1 MSGTNVL
8 RQLMFL
14 FMVVLCTSSA
24 MAQKKVTG
32 TIVDAAGEPIIGAS
46 VMVKGTSNGA
56 VTDLD
61 GNFTINNVPEDATL
75 VFSYVGYRTQNLS
88 ARGKSNFQISLEEDK
103 QLLDEVVVVGYGVQR
118 KSDVTGALT
127 RVNEEQLNNRP
138 VSNAI
143 EALQGK
149 AAGVDI
155 TTSERPGTLGSI
167 RIRGNRSINASNE
180 PLYVVDGVPLSS
192 GGIESLNSRDI
203 ESIDILKDASSTA
216 IYGSR
221 GANGVVLITTKR
233 GKEGKLQLTYN
244 GSVTFEKIVDKSPA
258 MNASDYITWRRWAYY
273 NSSSA
278 STAYPRGDQPTLEND
293 RKIFTGDDVAWKNIE
308 KGWEGGSWDGSKVT
322 DTDWTD
328 LVTQTGITHE
338 HTLRAQGGTKD
349 IQASFSFGYLNN
361 EGTQKGQEYERY
373 NAAVTADVQ
382 ATKWFKMGGSINASW
397 SKQDYG
403 FSRTGQSSSSGPTDI
418 YGAAKAILRYTLP
431 YDENGQI
438 INMPGGSTTNTYT
451 VIDEWTKSN
460 DNREV
465 FRALGSFY
473 GQIDFGKIFE
483 PVQGLMYKMQ
493 FGPDFRYSRQGIYL
507 DATSATRLGGKNY
520 VRRGDDRHFSWTLD
534 NMLIYNRT
542 FGDHAIGLTLL
553 HSASKYNAESS
564 SINEEGN
571 PFPSFLWNNMGTGI
585 DITEPNY
592 KVGLGTGLTEN
603 SLQSWM
609 ARVNYSFM
617 DRYLL
622 TASVRRDGSSV
633 LSEGNKWDTFPSL
646 AIGWRMEQ
654 EKWLRDVNWIDQ
666 LKLRFGIGVTGN
678 SSVGPYG
685 TLGVISGY
693 WMPFSTGNSF
703 ILVTNEPYYS
713 SGSNKLPNKN
723 LGWEKTTQYNF
734 GVDFSFLRGRI
745 NGAFDIY
752 TSRTKDLLL
761 AMSLPSLTGY
771 PSMMDNIGETK
782 NKGFDLTL
790 NFIPVQTN
798 GFEWISTLNAAWQ
811 KDEIVELANGNEGG
825 WNTQLDSLFAEL
837 DLQQRH
843 VIHPWQDWNGV
854 DAHHYPGY
862 YTSTGRMMNGYKVFM
877 PTEFLHAQYDRGA
890 GAGLEDYWQQWT
902 AAPNFAGG
910 FIWSFSDEAVLRTD
924 SLKLTKRRV
933 LDSDGPN
940 GPDGVVGPHRE
951 REGSFYTIRDVWSPV
966 QISPLR
972 ITPSFDGKLLVSN
985 HFLFSRLSECTAR
998 YQVYKDTVLLDEGKV
1013 SLPDIAPGER
1023 AAAHF
1028 PLPARFFE
1036 ADILKVEVFGADGAC
1051 LSTWTWP
1058 IPTAHQYFVSHQQSP
1073 SSGTA
1078 AVEGN
1083 TLSAK
1088 DNTVEFEQ
1096 GAVKAVRKNG
1106 TLIPFTGGVP
1116 VGVKA
1121 TFRSS
1126 YTHMDGTDALLVAKY
1141 EGGLDSIVWRM
1152 TPEGRLGMHAVMV
1165 NRKGD
1170 FYDRQIHFL
1179 GLSFNYPESEAK
1191 GIRWMGRGPYR
1202 VWKNRLR
1209 GQQFGI
1215 WQKDYNNTVTGEQYD
1230 HLVYPEFKGY
1240 HANLYWATLQSD
1252 TAPFTVYGETD
1263 GLYLRLFTPEEPVQ
1277 RRDGKNTMPAFP
1289 EGDISFLFDIPGIQ
1303 SFRSISEQ
1311 GPRSQP
1317 SSIRLNAG
1325 DEGLHLR
1332 LWFQF

>member
-1 MSGTNVL
+1 MKQIHLRDRLLSGTDVL

-349 IQASFSFGYLNN
+349 MQASFSFGYLNN

-473 GQIDFGKIFE
+473 GQIDFGKIIE

-734 GVDFSFLRGRI
+734 GIDFSFLRGRI

-790 NFIPVQTN
+790 NFIPIQTN

-811 KDEIVELANGNEGG
+811 KDEIVELANGKQDDINNAWFIGESISVYYGFESAGLWQEGDAAEMEKFNANGAKFTPGNVRPVDQNGDYKIDAADRVILGNRNPRWTLG
-825 WNTQLDSLFAEL
+825 WSNTFSWKGLELNIDLFGRFKYKISTGGEGQLGMYQQREIDYWTPDNTGAEWQKPIYNQSGGDPYSGLLGFKDASFIKIRNLSLGYRLDKALCDKIGIQGAKVYIQGKNLGMLYSSVDFMDLDTGATFFNRGFTIGLQLDF
-837 DLQQRH
+837 
-843 VIHPWQDWNGV
+843 
-854 DAHHYPGY
+854 
-862 YTSTGRMMNGYKVFM
+862 
-877 PTEFLHAQYDRGA
+877 
-890 GAGLEDYWQQWT
+890 
-902 AAPNFAGG
+902 
-910 FIWSFSDEAVLRTD
+910 
-924 SLKLTKRRV
+924 
-933 LDSDGPN
+933 
-940 GPDGVVGPHRE
+940 
-951 REGSFYTIRDVWSPV
+951 
-966 QISPLR
+966 
-972 ITPSFDGKLLVSN
+972 
-985 HFLFSRLSECTAR
+985 
-998 YQVYKDTVLLDEGKV
+998 
-1013 SLPDIAPGER
+1013 
-1023 AAAHF
+1023 
-1028 PLPARFFE
+1028 
-1036 ADILKVEVFGADGAC
+1036 
-1051 LSTWTWP
+1051 
-1058 IPTAHQYFVSHQQSP
+1058 
-1073 SSGTA
+1073 
-1078 AVEGN
+1078 
-1083 TLSAK
+1083 
-1088 DNTVEFEQ
+1088 
-1096 GAVKAVRKNG
+1096 
-1106 TLIPFTGGVP
+1106 
-1116 VGVKA
+1116 
-1121 TFRSS
+1121 
-1126 YTHMDGTDALLVAKY
+1126 
-1141 EGGLDSIVWRM
+1141 
-1152 TPEGRLGMHAVMV
+1152 
-1165 NRKGD
+1165 
-1170 FYDRQIHFL
+1170 
-1179 GLSFNYPESEAK
+1179 
-1191 GIRWMGRGPYR
+1191 
-1202 VWKNRLR
+1202 
-1209 GQQFGI
+1209 
-1215 WQKDYNNTVTGEQYD
+1215 
-1230 HLVYPEFKGY
+1230 
-1240 HANLYWATLQSD
+1240 
-1252 TAPFTVYGETD
+1252 
-1263 GLYLRLFTPEEPVQ
+1263 
-1277 RRDGKNTMPAFP
+1277 
-1289 EGDISFLFDIPGIQ
+1289 
-1303 SFRSISEQ
+1303 
-1311 GPRSQP
+1311 
-1317 SSIRLNAG
+1317 
-1325 DEGLHLR
+1325 
-1332 LWFQF
+1332 

>member
-1 MSGTNVL
+1 MKQIHLRDRLLSGTNVL

-349 IQASFSFGYLNN
+349 MQASFSFGYLNN

-734 GVDFSFLRGRI
+734 GIDFSFLRGRI

-790 NFIPVQTN
+790 NFIPIQTN

-811 KDEIVELANGNEGG
+811 KDEIVELANGKQDDINNAWFIGESISVYYGFESAGLWQEGDAAEMEKFNANGAKFTPGNVRPVDQNGDYKIDAADRVILGNRNPRWTLG
-825 WNTQLDSLFAEL
+825 WSNTFSWKGLELNIDLFGRFKYKISTGGEGQLGMYQQREIDYWTPDNTGAEWQKPIYNQSGGDPYSGLLGFKDASFIKIRNLSLGYRLDKTLCDKIGIQGAKVYIQGKNLGMLYSSVDFMDLDTGATFFNRGFTIGLQLDF
-837 DLQQRH
+837 
-843 VIHPWQDWNGV
+843 
-854 DAHHYPGY
+854 
-862 YTSTGRMMNGYKVFM
+862 
-877 PTEFLHAQYDRGA
+877 
-890 GAGLEDYWQQWT
+890 
-902 AAPNFAGG
+902 
-910 FIWSFSDEAVLRTD
+910 
-924 SLKLTKRRV
+924 
-933 LDSDGPN
+933 
-940 GPDGVVGPHRE
+940 
-951 REGSFYTIRDVWSPV
+951 
-966 QISPLR
+966 
-972 ITPSFDGKLLVSN
+972 
-985 HFLFSRLSECTAR
+985 
-998 YQVYKDTVLLDEGKV
+998 
-1013 SLPDIAPGER
+1013 
-1023 AAAHF
+1023 
-1028 PLPARFFE
+1028 
-1036 ADILKVEVFGADGAC
+1036 
-1051 LSTWTWP
+1051 
-1058 IPTAHQYFVSHQQSP
+1058 
-1073 SSGTA
+1073 
-1078 AVEGN
+1078 
-1083 TLSAK
+1083 
-1088 DNTVEFEQ
+1088 
-1096 GAVKAVRKNG
+1096 
-1106 TLIPFTGGVP
+1106 
-1116 VGVKA
+1116 
-1121 TFRSS
+1121 
-1126 YTHMDGTDALLVAKY
+1126 
-1141 EGGLDSIVWRM
+1141 
-1152 TPEGRLGMHAVMV
+1152 
-1165 NRKGD
+1165 
-1170 FYDRQIHFL
+1170 
-1179 GLSFNYPESEAK
+1179 
-1191 GIRWMGRGPYR
+1191 
-1202 VWKNRLR
+1202 
-1209 GQQFGI
+1209 
-1215 WQKDYNNTVTGEQYD
+1215 
-1230 HLVYPEFKGY
+1230 
-1240 HANLYWATLQSD
+1240 
-1252 TAPFTVYGETD
+1252 
-1263 GLYLRLFTPEEPVQ
+1263 
-1277 RRDGKNTMPAFP
+1277 
-1289 EGDISFLFDIPGIQ
+1289 
-1303 SFRSISEQ
+1303 
-1311 GPRSQP
+1311 
-1317 SSIRLNAG
+1317 
-1325 DEGLHLR
+1325 
-1332 LWFQF
+1332 

>member
-349 IQASFSFGYLNN
+349 MQASFSFGYLNN

-734 GVDFSFLRGRI
+734 GIDFSFLRGRI

-811 KDEIVELANGNEGG
+811 KDEIVELANGKQDDINNAWFIGESISVYYGFESAGLWQEGDASEMDKFNANGAKFTPGNVRPVDQNGDYKIDAADRVILGNRNPRWTLG
-825 WNTQLDSLFAEL
+825 WSNTFSWKGLELNIDLFGRFKYKISTGGEGQLGMYQQREIDYWTPDNTGAEWQKPIYNQSGGDPYSGLLGFKDASFIKIRNLSLGYRLDKTLCDKIGIQGAKVYVQGKNLGMLYSSVDFMDLDTGATFFNRGFTIGLQLDF
-837 DLQQRH
+837 
-843 VIHPWQDWNGV
+843 
-854 DAHHYPGY
+854 
-862 YTSTGRMMNGYKVFM
+862 
-877 PTEFLHAQYDRGA
+877 
-890 GAGLEDYWQQWT
+890 
-902 AAPNFAGG
+902 
-910 FIWSFSDEAVLRTD
+910 
-924 SLKLTKRRV
+924 
-933 LDSDGPN
+933 
-940 GPDGVVGPHRE
+940 
-951 REGSFYTIRDVWSPV
+951 
-966 QISPLR
+966 
-972 ITPSFDGKLLVSN
+972 
-985 HFLFSRLSECTAR
+985 
-998 YQVYKDTVLLDEGKV
+998 
-1013 SLPDIAPGER
+1013 
-1023 AAAHF
+1023 
-1028 PLPARFFE
+1028 
-1036 ADILKVEVFGADGAC
+1036 
-1051 LSTWTWP
+1051 
-1058 IPTAHQYFVSHQQSP
+1058 
-1073 SSGTA
+1073 
-1078 AVEGN
+1078 
-1083 TLSAK
+1083 
-1088 DNTVEFEQ
+1088 
-1096 GAVKAVRKNG
+1096 
-1106 TLIPFTGGVP
+1106 
-1116 VGVKA
+1116 
-1121 TFRSS
+1121 
-1126 YTHMDGTDALLVAKY
+1126 
-1141 EGGLDSIVWRM
+1141 
-1152 TPEGRLGMHAVMV
+1152 
-1165 NRKGD
+1165 
-1170 FYDRQIHFL
+1170 
-1179 GLSFNYPESEAK
+1179 
-1191 GIRWMGRGPYR
+1191 
-1202 VWKNRLR
+1202 
-1209 GQQFGI
+1209 
-1215 WQKDYNNTVTGEQYD
+1215 
-1230 HLVYPEFKGY
+1230 
-1240 HANLYWATLQSD
+1240 
-1252 TAPFTVYGETD
+1252 
-1263 GLYLRLFTPEEPVQ
+1263 
-1277 RRDGKNTMPAFP
+1277 
-1289 EGDISFLFDIPGIQ
+1289 
-1303 SFRSISEQ
+1303 
-1311 GPRSQP
+1311 
-1317 SSIRLNAG
+1317 
-1325 DEGLHLR
+1325 
-1332 LWFQF
+1332 

>member
-349 IQASFSFGYLNN
+349 MQASFSFGYLNN

-734 GVDFSFLRGRI
+734 GIDFSFLRGRI

-790 NFIPVQTN
+790 NLIPVQTN

-811 KDEIVELANGNEGG
+811 KDEIVELANGKQDDINNAWFIGESISVYYGFESAGLWQEGDASEMEKFNANGAKFTPGNVRPVDQNGDYKIDAADRVILGNRNPRWTLG
-825 WNTQLDSLFAEL
+825 WSNTFSWKGLELNIDLFGRFKYKISTGGEGQLGMYQQREIDYWTPDNTGAEWQKPIYNQSGGDPYSGLLGFKDASFIKIRNLSLGYRLDKTLCDKIGIQGAKVYVQGKNLGMLYSSVDFMDLDTGATFFNRGFTIGLQLDF
-837 DLQQRH
+837 
-843 VIHPWQDWNGV
+843 
-854 DAHHYPGY
+854 
-862 YTSTGRMMNGYKVFM
+862 
-877 PTEFLHAQYDRGA
+877 
-890 GAGLEDYWQQWT
+890 
-902 AAPNFAGG
+902 
-910 FIWSFSDEAVLRTD
+910 
-924 SLKLTKRRV
+924 
-933 LDSDGPN
+933 
-940 GPDGVVGPHRE
+940 
-951 REGSFYTIRDVWSPV
+951 
-966 QISPLR
+966 
-972 ITPSFDGKLLVSN
+972 
-985 HFLFSRLSECTAR
+985 
-998 YQVYKDTVLLDEGKV
+998 
-1013 SLPDIAPGER
+1013 
-1023 AAAHF
+1023 
-1028 PLPARFFE
+1028 
-1036 ADILKVEVFGADGAC
+1036 
-1051 LSTWTWP
+1051 
-1058 IPTAHQYFVSHQQSP
+1058 
-1073 SSGTA
+1073 
-1078 AVEGN
+1078 
-1083 TLSAK
+1083 
-1088 DNTVEFEQ
+1088 
-1096 GAVKAVRKNG
+1096 
-1106 TLIPFTGGVP
+1106 
-1116 VGVKA
+1116 
-1121 TFRSS
+1121 
-1126 YTHMDGTDALLVAKY
+1126 
-1141 EGGLDSIVWRM
+1141 
-1152 TPEGRLGMHAVMV
+1152 
-1165 NRKGD
+1165 
-1170 FYDRQIHFL
+1170 
-1179 GLSFNYPESEAK
+1179 
-1191 GIRWMGRGPYR
+1191 
-1202 VWKNRLR
+1202 
-1209 GQQFGI
+1209 
-1215 WQKDYNNTVTGEQYD
+1215 
-1230 HLVYPEFKGY
+1230 
-1240 HANLYWATLQSD
+1240 
-1252 TAPFTVYGETD
+1252 
-1263 GLYLRLFTPEEPVQ
+1263 
-1277 RRDGKNTMPAFP
+1277 
-1289 EGDISFLFDIPGIQ
+1289 
-1303 SFRSISEQ
+1303 
-1311 GPRSQP
+1311 
-1317 SSIRLNAG
+1317 
-1325 DEGLHLR
+1325 
-1332 LWFQF
+1332 

>member
-1 MSGTNVL
+1 MKQIHLRDRLLSGTNVL

-349 IQASFSFGYLNN
+349 MQASFSFGYLNN

-666 LKLRFGIGVTGN
+666 MKLRFGIGVTGN

-734 GVDFSFLRGRI
+734 GIDFSFLRGRI

-811 KDEIVELANGNEGG
+811 KDEIVELANGKQDDINNAWFIGESISVYYGFESAGLWQEGDASEMEKFNANGAKFTPGNVRPVDQNGDYKIDAADRVILGNRNPRWTLG
-825 WNTQLDSLFAEL
+825 WSNTFSWKGLELNIDLFGRFKYKISTGGEGQLGMYQQREIDYWTPDNTGAEWQKPIYNQSGGDPYSGLLGFKDASFIKIRNLSLGYRLDKTLCDKIGIQGAKVYVQGKNLGMLYSSVDFMDLDTGATFFNRGFTIGLQLDF
-837 DLQQRH
+837 
-843 VIHPWQDWNGV
+843 
-854 DAHHYPGY
+854 
-862 YTSTGRMMNGYKVFM
+862 
-877 PTEFLHAQYDRGA
+877 
-890 GAGLEDYWQQWT
+890 
-902 AAPNFAGG
+902 
-910 FIWSFSDEAVLRTD
+910 
-924 SLKLTKRRV
+924 
-933 LDSDGPN
+933 
-940 GPDGVVGPHRE
+940 
-951 REGSFYTIRDVWSPV
+951 
-966 QISPLR
+966 
-972 ITPSFDGKLLVSN
+972 
-985 HFLFSRLSECTAR
+985 
-998 YQVYKDTVLLDEGKV
+998 
-1013 SLPDIAPGER
+1013 
-1023 AAAHF
+1023 
-1028 PLPARFFE
+1028 
-1036 ADILKVEVFGADGAC
+1036 
-1051 LSTWTWP
+1051 
-1058 IPTAHQYFVSHQQSP
+1058 
-1073 SSGTA
+1073 
-1078 AVEGN
+1078 
-1083 TLSAK
+1083 
-1088 DNTVEFEQ
+1088 
-1096 GAVKAVRKNG
+1096 
-1106 TLIPFTGGVP
+1106 
-1116 VGVKA
+1116 
-1121 TFRSS
+1121 
-1126 YTHMDGTDALLVAKY
+1126 
-1141 EGGLDSIVWRM
+1141 
-1152 TPEGRLGMHAVMV
+1152 
-1165 NRKGD
+1165 
-1170 FYDRQIHFL
+1170 
-1179 GLSFNYPESEAK
+1179 
-1191 GIRWMGRGPYR
+1191 
-1202 VWKNRLR
+1202 
-1209 GQQFGI
+1209 
-1215 WQKDYNNTVTGEQYD
+1215 
-1230 HLVYPEFKGY
+1230 
-1240 HANLYWATLQSD
+1240 
-1252 TAPFTVYGETD
+1252 
-1263 GLYLRLFTPEEPVQ
+1263 
-1277 RRDGKNTMPAFP
+1277 
-1289 EGDISFLFDIPGIQ
+1289 
-1303 SFRSISEQ
+1303 
-1311 GPRSQP
+1311 
-1317 SSIRLNAG
+1317 
-1325 DEGLHLR
+1325 
-1332 LWFQF
+1332 

>member
-1 MSGTNVL
+1 MKQIHLRDRLLSGTNVL

-75 VFSYVGYRTQNLS
+75 VFSYVGYRTQNLL

-349 IQASFSFGYLNN
+349 MQASFSFGYLNN

-734 GVDFSFLRGRI
+734 GIDFSFLRGRI

-811 KDEIVELANGNEGG
+811 KDEIVELANGKQDDINNAWFIGESISVYYGFESAGLWQEGDASEMEKFNANGAKFTPGNVRPVDQNGDYKIDAADRVILGNRNPRWTLG
-825 WNTQLDSLFAEL
+825 WSNTFSWKGLELNLDLFGRFKYKISTGGEGQLGMYQQREIDYWTPDNTGAEWQKPIYNQSGGDPYSGLLGFKDASFIKIRNLSLGYRLDKTLCDKIGIQGAKVYVQGKNLGMLYSSVDFMDLDTGATFFNRGFTIGLQLDF
-837 DLQQRH
+837 
-843 VIHPWQDWNGV
+843 
-854 DAHHYPGY
+854 
-862 YTSTGRMMNGYKVFM
+862 
-877 PTEFLHAQYDRGA
+877 
-890 GAGLEDYWQQWT
+890 
-902 AAPNFAGG
+902 
-910 FIWSFSDEAVLRTD
+910 
-924 SLKLTKRRV
+924 
-933 LDSDGPN
+933 
-940 GPDGVVGPHRE
+940 
-951 REGSFYTIRDVWSPV
+951 
-966 QISPLR
+966 
-972 ITPSFDGKLLVSN
+972 
-985 HFLFSRLSECTAR
+985 
-998 YQVYKDTVLLDEGKV
+998 
-1013 SLPDIAPGER
+1013 
-1023 AAAHF
+1023 
-1028 PLPARFFE
+1028 
-1036 ADILKVEVFGADGAC
+1036 
-1051 LSTWTWP
+1051 
-1058 IPTAHQYFVSHQQSP
+1058 
-1073 SSGTA
+1073 
-1078 AVEGN
+1078 
-1083 TLSAK
+1083 
-1088 DNTVEFEQ
+1088 
-1096 GAVKAVRKNG
+1096 
-1106 TLIPFTGGVP
+1106 
-1116 VGVKA
+1116 
-1121 TFRSS
+1121 
-1126 YTHMDGTDALLVAKY
+1126 
-1141 EGGLDSIVWRM
+1141 
-1152 TPEGRLGMHAVMV
+1152 
-1165 NRKGD
+1165 
-1170 FYDRQIHFL
+1170 
-1179 GLSFNYPESEAK
+1179 
-1191 GIRWMGRGPYR
+1191 
-1202 VWKNRLR
+1202 
-1209 GQQFGI
+1209 
-1215 WQKDYNNTVTGEQYD
+1215 
-1230 HLVYPEFKGY
+1230 
-1240 HANLYWATLQSD
+1240 
-1252 TAPFTVYGETD
+1252 
-1263 GLYLRLFTPEEPVQ
+1263 
-1277 RRDGKNTMPAFP
+1277 
-1289 EGDISFLFDIPGIQ
+1289 
-1303 SFRSISEQ
+1303 
-1311 GPRSQP
+1311 
-1317 SSIRLNAG
+1317 
-1325 DEGLHLR
+1325 
-1332 LWFQF
+1332 

>member
-1 MSGTNVL
+1 
-8 RQLMFL
+8 MFL

-349 IQASFSFGYLNN
+349 MQASFSFGYLNN

-451 VIDEWTKSN
+451 VIDEWSKSN

-493 FGPDFRYSRQGIYL
+493 FGPDFRYSRQGIFL

-520 VRRGDDRHFSWTLD
+520 VRRSDDRHFSWTLD
-534 NMLIYNRT
+534 NMLMYNRT

-734 GVDFSFLRGRI
+734 GIDFSFLRGRI

-790 NFIPVQTN
+790 NFIPIQTN

-811 KDEIVELANGNEGG
+811 KDEIVELANGKQDDINNAWFIGESISVYYGFESAGLWQEGDAAEMEKFNANGAKFTPGNVRPVDQNGDYKIDAADRVILGNRNPRWTLG
-825 WNTQLDSLFAEL
+825 WSNTFSWKGLELNLDLFGRFKYKISTGGEGQLGMYQQREIDYYTPDNTGAEWQKPIYNQSGGDPYSGLLGFKDASFIKIRNLSLGYRLDKTLCDKIGIQGAKVYVQGKNLGMLYSSVDFMDLDTGATFFNRGFTIGLQLDF
-837 DLQQRH
+837 
-843 VIHPWQDWNGV
+843 
-854 DAHHYPGY
+854 
-862 YTSTGRMMNGYKVFM
+862 
-877 PTEFLHAQYDRGA
+877 
-890 GAGLEDYWQQWT
+890 
-902 AAPNFAGG
+902 
-910 FIWSFSDEAVLRTD
+910 
-924 SLKLTKRRV
+924 
-933 LDSDGPN
+933 
-940 GPDGVVGPHRE
+940 
-951 REGSFYTIRDVWSPV
+951 
-966 QISPLR
+966 
-972 ITPSFDGKLLVSN
+972 
-985 HFLFSRLSECTAR
+985 
-998 YQVYKDTVLLDEGKV
+998 
-1013 SLPDIAPGER
+1013 
-1023 AAAHF
+1023 
-1028 PLPARFFE
+1028 
-1036 ADILKVEVFGADGAC
+1036 
-1051 LSTWTWP
+1051 
-1058 IPTAHQYFVSHQQSP
+1058 
-1073 SSGTA
+1073 
-1078 AVEGN
+1078 
-1083 TLSAK
+1083 
-1088 DNTVEFEQ
+1088 
-1096 GAVKAVRKNG
+1096 
-1106 TLIPFTGGVP
+1106 
-1116 VGVKA
+1116 
-1121 TFRSS
+1121 
-1126 YTHMDGTDALLVAKY
+1126 
-1141 EGGLDSIVWRM
+1141 
-1152 TPEGRLGMHAVMV
+1152 
-1165 NRKGD
+1165 
-1170 FYDRQIHFL
+1170 
-1179 GLSFNYPESEAK
+1179 
-1191 GIRWMGRGPYR
+1191 
-1202 VWKNRLR
+1202 
-1209 GQQFGI
+1209 
-1215 WQKDYNNTVTGEQYD
+1215 
-1230 HLVYPEFKGY
+1230 
-1240 HANLYWATLQSD
+1240 
-1252 TAPFTVYGETD
+1252 
-1263 GLYLRLFTPEEPVQ
+1263 
-1277 RRDGKNTMPAFP
+1277 
-1289 EGDISFLFDIPGIQ
+1289 
-1303 SFRSISEQ
+1303 
-1311 GPRSQP
+1311 
-1317 SSIRLNAG
+1317 
-1325 DEGLHLR
+1325 
-1332 LWFQF
+1332 

>member
-1 MSGTNVL
+1 MKQIHLRDRLLSGTNVL

-127 RVNEEQLNNRP
+127 RINEEQLNNRP

-349 IQASFSFGYLNN
+349 MQASFSFGYLNN

-734 GVDFSFLRGRI
+734 GIDFSFLRGRI

-790 NFIPVQTN
+790 NFIPIQTN

-811 KDEIVELANGNEGG
+811 KDEIVELANGKQDDINNAWFIGESISVYYGFESAGLWQEGDAAEMEKFNANGAKFTPGNVRPVDQNGDYKIDAADRVILGNRNPRWTLG
-825 WNTQLDSLFAEL
+825 WSNTFSWKGLELNLDLFGRFKYKISTGGEGQLGMYQQREIDYYTPDNTGAEWQKPIYNQSGGDPYSGLLGFKDASFIKIRNLSLGYRLDKALCDKIGIQGAKVYIQGKNLGMLYSSVDFMDLDTGATFFNRGFTIGLQLDF
-837 DLQQRH
+837 
-843 VIHPWQDWNGV
+843 
-854 DAHHYPGY
+854 
-862 YTSTGRMMNGYKVFM
+862 
-877 PTEFLHAQYDRGA
+877 
-890 GAGLEDYWQQWT
+890 
-902 AAPNFAGG
+902 
-910 FIWSFSDEAVLRTD
+910 
-924 SLKLTKRRV
+924 
-933 LDSDGPN
+933 
-940 GPDGVVGPHRE
+940 
-951 REGSFYTIRDVWSPV
+951 
-966 QISPLR
+966 
-972 ITPSFDGKLLVSN
+972 
-985 HFLFSRLSECTAR
+985 
-998 YQVYKDTVLLDEGKV
+998 
-1013 SLPDIAPGER
+1013 
-1023 AAAHF
+1023 
-1028 PLPARFFE
+1028 
-1036 ADILKVEVFGADGAC
+1036 
-1051 LSTWTWP
+1051 
-1058 IPTAHQYFVSHQQSP
+1058 
-1073 SSGTA
+1073 
-1078 AVEGN
+1078 
-1083 TLSAK
+1083 
-1088 DNTVEFEQ
+1088 
-1096 GAVKAVRKNG
+1096 
-1106 TLIPFTGGVP
+1106 
-1116 VGVKA
+1116 
-1121 TFRSS
+1121 
-1126 YTHMDGTDALLVAKY
+1126 
-1141 EGGLDSIVWRM
+1141 
-1152 TPEGRLGMHAVMV
+1152 
-1165 NRKGD
+1165 
-1170 FYDRQIHFL
+1170 
-1179 GLSFNYPESEAK
+1179 
-1191 GIRWMGRGPYR
+1191 
-1202 VWKNRLR
+1202 
-1209 GQQFGI
+1209 
-1215 WQKDYNNTVTGEQYD
+1215 
-1230 HLVYPEFKGY
+1230 
-1240 HANLYWATLQSD
+1240 
-1252 TAPFTVYGETD
+1252 
-1263 GLYLRLFTPEEPVQ
+1263 
-1277 RRDGKNTMPAFP
+1277 
-1289 EGDISFLFDIPGIQ
+1289 
-1303 SFRSISEQ
+1303 
-1311 GPRSQP
+1311 
-1317 SSIRLNAG
+1317 
-1325 DEGLHLR
+1325 
-1332 LWFQF
+1332 

>member
-1 MSGTNVL
+1 MKQIHLRDRLLSGTNVL

-56 VTDLD
+56 VTDFD

-349 IQASFSFGYLNN
+349 MQASFSFGYLNN

-734 GVDFSFLRGRI
+734 GIDFSFLRGRI

-790 NFIPVQTN
+790 NFIPIQTN

-811 KDEIVELANGNEGG
+811 KDEIVELANGKQDDINNAWFIGESISVYYGFESAGLWQEGDAAEMEKFNANGAKFTPGNVRPVDQNGDYKIDADDRVILGNRNPRWTLG
-825 WNTQLDSLFAEL
+825 WSNTFSWKGLELNLDLFGRFKYKISTGGEGQLGMYQQREIDYYTPDNTGAEWQKPIYNQSGGDPYSGLLGFKDASFIKIRNLSLGYRLDKALCDKIGIQGAKVYIQGKNLGMLYSSVDFMDLDTGATFFNRGFTIGLQLDF
-837 DLQQRH
+837 
-843 VIHPWQDWNGV
+843 
-854 DAHHYPGY
+854 
-862 YTSTGRMMNGYKVFM
+862 
-877 PTEFLHAQYDRGA
+877 
-890 GAGLEDYWQQWT
+890 
-902 AAPNFAGG
+902 
-910 FIWSFSDEAVLRTD
+910 
-924 SLKLTKRRV
+924 
-933 LDSDGPN
+933 
-940 GPDGVVGPHRE
+940 
-951 REGSFYTIRDVWSPV
+951 
-966 QISPLR
+966 
-972 ITPSFDGKLLVSN
+972 
-985 HFLFSRLSECTAR
+985 
-998 YQVYKDTVLLDEGKV
+998 
-1013 SLPDIAPGER
+1013 
-1023 AAAHF
+1023 
-1028 PLPARFFE
+1028 
-1036 ADILKVEVFGADGAC
+1036 
-1051 LSTWTWP
+1051 
-1058 IPTAHQYFVSHQQSP
+1058 
-1073 SSGTA
+1073 
-1078 AVEGN
+1078 
-1083 TLSAK
+1083 
-1088 DNTVEFEQ
+1088 
-1096 GAVKAVRKNG
+1096 
-1106 TLIPFTGGVP
+1106 
-1116 VGVKA
+1116 
-1121 TFRSS
+1121 
-1126 YTHMDGTDALLVAKY
+1126 
-1141 EGGLDSIVWRM
+1141 
-1152 TPEGRLGMHAVMV
+1152 
-1165 NRKGD
+1165 
-1170 FYDRQIHFL
+1170 
-1179 GLSFNYPESEAK
+1179 
-1191 GIRWMGRGPYR
+1191 
-1202 VWKNRLR
+1202 
-1209 GQQFGI
+1209 
-1215 WQKDYNNTVTGEQYD
+1215 
-1230 HLVYPEFKGY
+1230 
-1240 HANLYWATLQSD
+1240 
-1252 TAPFTVYGETD
+1252 
-1263 GLYLRLFTPEEPVQ
+1263 
-1277 RRDGKNTMPAFP
+1277 
-1289 EGDISFLFDIPGIQ
+1289 
-1303 SFRSISEQ
+1303 
-1311 GPRSQP
+1311 
-1317 SSIRLNAG
+1317 
-1325 DEGLHLR
+1325 
-1332 LWFQF
+1332 

>member
-1 MSGTNVL
+1 MKQIHLRDRLLSGTNVL

-349 IQASFSFGYLNN
+349 MQASFSFGYLNN

-734 GVDFSFLRGRI
+734 GIDFSFLRGRI

-790 NFIPVQTN
+790 NFIPIQTN

-811 KDEIVELANGNEGG
+811 KDEIVELANGKQDDINNAWFIGESISVYYGFESAGLWQEGDAAEMEKFNANGAKFTPGNVRPVDQNGDYKIDAADRVILGNRNPRWTLG
-825 WNTQLDSLFAEL
+825 WSNTFSWKGLELNIDLFGRFKYKISTGGEGQLGMYQQREIDYWTPDNTGAEWQKPIYNQSGGDPYSGLLGFKDASFIKIRNLSLGYRLDKTLCDKIGIQGAKVYVQGKNLGMLYSSVDFMDLDTGATFFNRGFTIGLQLDF
-837 DLQQRH
+837 
-843 VIHPWQDWNGV
+843 
-854 DAHHYPGY
+854 
-862 YTSTGRMMNGYKVFM
+862 
-877 PTEFLHAQYDRGA
+877 
-890 GAGLEDYWQQWT
+890 
-902 AAPNFAGG
+902 
-910 FIWSFSDEAVLRTD
+910 
-924 SLKLTKRRV
+924 
-933 LDSDGPN
+933 
-940 GPDGVVGPHRE
+940 
-951 REGSFYTIRDVWSPV
+951 
-966 QISPLR
+966 
-972 ITPSFDGKLLVSN
+972 
-985 HFLFSRLSECTAR
+985 
-998 YQVYKDTVLLDEGKV
+998 
-1013 SLPDIAPGER
+1013 
-1023 AAAHF
+1023 
-1028 PLPARFFE
+1028 
-1036 ADILKVEVFGADGAC
+1036 
-1051 LSTWTWP
+1051 
-1058 IPTAHQYFVSHQQSP
+1058 
-1073 SSGTA
+1073 
-1078 AVEGN
+1078 
-1083 TLSAK
+1083 
-1088 DNTVEFEQ
+1088 
-1096 GAVKAVRKNG
+1096 
-1106 TLIPFTGGVP
+1106 
-1116 VGVKA
+1116 
-1121 TFRSS
+1121 
-1126 YTHMDGTDALLVAKY
+1126 
-1141 EGGLDSIVWRM
+1141 
-1152 TPEGRLGMHAVMV
+1152 
-1165 NRKGD
+1165 
-1170 FYDRQIHFL
+1170 
-1179 GLSFNYPESEAK
+1179 
-1191 GIRWMGRGPYR
+1191 
-1202 VWKNRLR
+1202 
-1209 GQQFGI
+1209 
-1215 WQKDYNNTVTGEQYD
+1215 
-1230 HLVYPEFKGY
+1230 
-1240 HANLYWATLQSD
+1240 
-1252 TAPFTVYGETD
+1252 
-1263 GLYLRLFTPEEPVQ
+1263 
-1277 RRDGKNTMPAFP
+1277 
-1289 EGDISFLFDIPGIQ
+1289 
-1303 SFRSISEQ
+1303 
-1311 GPRSQP
+1311 
-1317 SSIRLNAG
+1317 
-1325 DEGLHLR
+1325 
-1332 LWFQF
+1332 

>member
-1 MSGTNVL
+1 MKQIHLRDRLLSGTNVL

-349 IQASFSFGYLNN
+349 MQASFSFGYLNN

-520 VRRGDDRHFSWTLD
+520 VRRSDDRHFSWTLD
-534 NMLIYNRT
+534 NMLMYNRT
-542 FGDHAIGLTLL
+542 FGDHTIGLTLL

-734 GVDFSFLRGRI
+734 GIDFSFLRGRI

-790 NFIPVQTN
+790 NFIPIQTN

-811 KDEIVELANGNEGG
+811 KDEIVELANGKQDDINNAWFIGESISVYYGFESAGLWQEGDAAEMEKFNANGAKFTPGNVRPVDQNGDYKIDAADRVILGNRNPRWTLG
-825 WNTQLDSLFAEL
+825 WSNTFSWKGLELNIDLFGRFKYKISTGGEGQLGMYQQREIDYWTPDNTGAEWQKPIYNQSGGDPYSGLLGFKDASFIKIRNLSLGYRLDKTLCDKIGIQGAKVYIQGKNLGMLYSSVDFMDLDTGATFFNRGFTIGLQLDF
-837 DLQQRH
+837 
-843 VIHPWQDWNGV
+843 
-854 DAHHYPGY
+854 
-862 YTSTGRMMNGYKVFM
+862 
-877 PTEFLHAQYDRGA
+877 
-890 GAGLEDYWQQWT
+890 
-902 AAPNFAGG
+902 
-910 FIWSFSDEAVLRTD
+910 
-924 SLKLTKRRV
+924 
-933 LDSDGPN
+933 
-940 GPDGVVGPHRE
+940 
-951 REGSFYTIRDVWSPV
+951 
-966 QISPLR
+966 
-972 ITPSFDGKLLVSN
+972 
-985 HFLFSRLSECTAR
+985 
-998 YQVYKDTVLLDEGKV
+998 
-1013 SLPDIAPGER
+1013 
-1023 AAAHF
+1023 
-1028 PLPARFFE
+1028 
-1036 ADILKVEVFGADGAC
+1036 
-1051 LSTWTWP
+1051 
-1058 IPTAHQYFVSHQQSP
+1058 
-1073 SSGTA
+1073 
-1078 AVEGN
+1078 
-1083 TLSAK
+1083 
-1088 DNTVEFEQ
+1088 
-1096 GAVKAVRKNG
+1096 
-1106 TLIPFTGGVP
+1106 
-1116 VGVKA
+1116 
-1121 TFRSS
+1121 
-1126 YTHMDGTDALLVAKY
+1126 
-1141 EGGLDSIVWRM
+1141 
-1152 TPEGRLGMHAVMV
+1152 
-1165 NRKGD
+1165 
-1170 FYDRQIHFL
+1170 
-1179 GLSFNYPESEAK
+1179 
-1191 GIRWMGRGPYR
+1191 
-1202 VWKNRLR
+1202 
-1209 GQQFGI
+1209 
-1215 WQKDYNNTVTGEQYD
+1215 
-1230 HLVYPEFKGY
+1230 
-1240 HANLYWATLQSD
+1240 
-1252 TAPFTVYGETD
+1252 
-1263 GLYLRLFTPEEPVQ
+1263 
-1277 RRDGKNTMPAFP
+1277 
-1289 EGDISFLFDIPGIQ
+1289 
-1303 SFRSISEQ
+1303 
-1311 GPRSQP
+1311 
-1317 SSIRLNAG
+1317 
-1325 DEGLHLR
+1325 
-1332 LWFQF
+1332 

>member
-1 MSGTNVL
+1 MKQIHLRDRLLSGTNVL

-349 IQASFSFGYLNN
+349 MQASFSFGYLNN

-493 FGPDFRYSRQGIYL
+493 FGPDFRYSRQGIFL

-520 VRRGDDRHFSWTLD
+520 VRRSDDRHFSWTLD
-534 NMLIYNRT
+534 NMLMYNRT
-542 FGDHAIGLTLL
+542 FGDHTIGLTLL

-734 GVDFSFLRGRI
+734 GIDFSFLRGRI

-790 NFIPVQTN
+790 NFIPIQTN

-811 KDEIVELANGNEGG
+811 KDEIVELANGKQDDINNAWFIGESISVYYGFESAGLWQEGDAAEMEKFNANGAKFTPGNVRPVDQNGDYKIDAADRVILGNRNPRWTLG
-825 WNTQLDSLFAEL
+825 WSNTFSWKGLELNIDLFGRFKYKISTGGEGQLGMYQQREIDYWTPDNTGAEWQKPIYNQSGGDPYSGLLGFKDASFIKIRNLSLGYRLDKTLCDKIGIQGAKVYVQGKNLGMLYSSVDFMDLDTGATFFNRGFTIGLQLDF
-837 DLQQRH
+837 
-843 VIHPWQDWNGV
+843 
-854 DAHHYPGY
+854 
-862 YTSTGRMMNGYKVFM
+862 
-877 PTEFLHAQYDRGA
+877 
-890 GAGLEDYWQQWT
+890 
-902 AAPNFAGG
+902 
-910 FIWSFSDEAVLRTD
+910 
-924 SLKLTKRRV
+924 
-933 LDSDGPN
+933 
-940 GPDGVVGPHRE
+940 
-951 REGSFYTIRDVWSPV
+951 
-966 QISPLR
+966 
-972 ITPSFDGKLLVSN
+972 
-985 HFLFSRLSECTAR
+985 
-998 YQVYKDTVLLDEGKV
+998 
-1013 SLPDIAPGER
+1013 
-1023 AAAHF
+1023 
-1028 PLPARFFE
+1028 
-1036 ADILKVEVFGADGAC
+1036 
-1051 LSTWTWP
+1051 
-1058 IPTAHQYFVSHQQSP
+1058 
-1073 SSGTA
+1073 
-1078 AVEGN
+1078 
-1083 TLSAK
+1083 
-1088 DNTVEFEQ
+1088 
-1096 GAVKAVRKNG
+1096 
-1106 TLIPFTGGVP
+1106 
-1116 VGVKA
+1116 
-1121 TFRSS
+1121 
-1126 YTHMDGTDALLVAKY
+1126 
-1141 EGGLDSIVWRM
+1141 
-1152 TPEGRLGMHAVMV
+1152 
-1165 NRKGD
+1165 
-1170 FYDRQIHFL
+1170 
-1179 GLSFNYPESEAK
+1179 
-1191 GIRWMGRGPYR
+1191 
-1202 VWKNRLR
+1202 
-1209 GQQFGI
+1209 
-1215 WQKDYNNTVTGEQYD
+1215 
-1230 HLVYPEFKGY
+1230 
-1240 HANLYWATLQSD
+1240 
-1252 TAPFTVYGETD
+1252 
-1263 GLYLRLFTPEEPVQ
+1263 
-1277 RRDGKNTMPAFP
+1277 
-1289 EGDISFLFDIPGIQ
+1289 
-1303 SFRSISEQ
+1303 
-1311 GPRSQP
+1311 
-1317 SSIRLNAG
+1317 
-1325 DEGLHLR
+1325 
-1332 LWFQF
+1332 

>member
-1 MSGTNVL
+1 MKQIHLRDRLLSGTNVL

-349 IQASFSFGYLNN
+349 MQASFSFGYLNN

-520 VRRGDDRHFSWTLD
+520 VRRSDDRHFSWTLD
-534 NMLIYNRT
+534 NMLMYNRT

-646 AIGWRMEQ
+646 ALGWRMEQ

-734 GVDFSFLRGRI
+734 GIDFSFLRGRI

-790 NFIPVQTN
+790 NFIPIQTN

-811 KDEIVELANGNEGG
+811 KDEIVELANGKQDDINNAWFIGESISVYYGFESAGLWQEGDAAEMEKFNANGAKFTPGNVRPVDQNGDYKIDAADRVILGNRNPRWTLG
-825 WNTQLDSLFAEL
+825 WSNTFSWKGLELNIDLFGRFKYKISTGGEGQLGMYQQREIDYWTPDNTGAEWQKPIYNQSGGDPYSGLLGFKDASFIKIRNLSLGYRLDKTLCDKIGIQGAKVYIQGKNLGMLYSSVDFMDLDTGATFFNRGFTIGLQLDF
-837 DLQQRH
+837 
-843 VIHPWQDWNGV
+843 
-854 DAHHYPGY
+854 
-862 YTSTGRMMNGYKVFM
+862 
-877 PTEFLHAQYDRGA
+877 
-890 GAGLEDYWQQWT
+890 
-902 AAPNFAGG
+902 
-910 FIWSFSDEAVLRTD
+910 
-924 SLKLTKRRV
+924 
-933 LDSDGPN
+933 
-940 GPDGVVGPHRE
+940 
-951 REGSFYTIRDVWSPV
+951 
-966 QISPLR
+966 
-972 ITPSFDGKLLVSN
+972 
-985 HFLFSRLSECTAR
+985 
-998 YQVYKDTVLLDEGKV
+998 
-1013 SLPDIAPGER
+1013 
-1023 AAAHF
+1023 
-1028 PLPARFFE
+1028 
-1036 ADILKVEVFGADGAC
+1036 
-1051 LSTWTWP
+1051 
-1058 IPTAHQYFVSHQQSP
+1058 
-1073 SSGTA
+1073 
-1078 AVEGN
+1078 
-1083 TLSAK
+1083 
-1088 DNTVEFEQ
+1088 
-1096 GAVKAVRKNG
+1096 
-1106 TLIPFTGGVP
+1106 
-1116 VGVKA
+1116 
-1121 TFRSS
+1121 
-1126 YTHMDGTDALLVAKY
+1126 
-1141 EGGLDSIVWRM
+1141 
-1152 TPEGRLGMHAVMV
+1152 
-1165 NRKGD
+1165 
-1170 FYDRQIHFL
+1170 
-1179 GLSFNYPESEAK
+1179 
-1191 GIRWMGRGPYR
+1191 
-1202 VWKNRLR
+1202 
-1209 GQQFGI
+1209 
-1215 WQKDYNNTVTGEQYD
+1215 
-1230 HLVYPEFKGY
+1230 
-1240 HANLYWATLQSD
+1240 
-1252 TAPFTVYGETD
+1252 
-1263 GLYLRLFTPEEPVQ
+1263 
-1277 RRDGKNTMPAFP
+1277 
-1289 EGDISFLFDIPGIQ
+1289 
-1303 SFRSISEQ
+1303 
-1311 GPRSQP
+1311 
-1317 SSIRLNAG
+1317 
-1325 DEGLHLR
+1325 
-1332 LWFQF
+1332 

>member
-1 MSGTNVL
+1 MKQIHLRDRLLSGTNVL

-734 GVDFSFLRGRI
+734 GIDFSFLRGRI

-790 NFIPVQTN
+790 NFIPIQTN

-811 KDEIVELANGNEGG
+811 KDEIVELANGKQDDINNAWFIGESISVYYGFESAGLWQEGDAAEMEKFNANGAKFTPGNVRPVDQNGDYKIDAADRVILGNRNPRWTLG
-825 WNTQLDSLFAEL
+825 WSNTFSWKGLELNIDLFGRFKYKISTGGEGQLGMYQQREIDYWTPDNTGAEWQKPIYNQSGGDPYSGLLGFKDASFIKIRNLSLGYRLDKTLCDKIGIQGAKVYIQGKNLGMLYSSVDFMDLDTGATFFNRGFTIGLQLDF
-837 DLQQRH
+837 
-843 VIHPWQDWNGV
+843 
-854 DAHHYPGY
+854 
-862 YTSTGRMMNGYKVFM
+862 
-877 PTEFLHAQYDRGA
+877 
-890 GAGLEDYWQQWT
+890 
-902 AAPNFAGG
+902 
-910 FIWSFSDEAVLRTD
+910 
-924 SLKLTKRRV
+924 
-933 LDSDGPN
+933 
-940 GPDGVVGPHRE
+940 
-951 REGSFYTIRDVWSPV
+951 
-966 QISPLR
+966 
-972 ITPSFDGKLLVSN
+972 
-985 HFLFSRLSECTAR
+985 
-998 YQVYKDTVLLDEGKV
+998 
-1013 SLPDIAPGER
+1013 
-1023 AAAHF
+1023 
-1028 PLPARFFE
+1028 
-1036 ADILKVEVFGADGAC
+1036 
-1051 LSTWTWP
+1051 
-1058 IPTAHQYFVSHQQSP
+1058 
-1073 SSGTA
+1073 
-1078 AVEGN
+1078 
-1083 TLSAK
+1083 
-1088 DNTVEFEQ
+1088 
-1096 GAVKAVRKNG
+1096 
-1106 TLIPFTGGVP
+1106 
-1116 VGVKA
+1116 
-1121 TFRSS
+1121 
-1126 YTHMDGTDALLVAKY
+1126 
-1141 EGGLDSIVWRM
+1141 
-1152 TPEGRLGMHAVMV
+1152 
-1165 NRKGD
+1165 
-1170 FYDRQIHFL
+1170 
-1179 GLSFNYPESEAK
+1179 
-1191 GIRWMGRGPYR
+1191 
-1202 VWKNRLR
+1202 
-1209 GQQFGI
+1209 
-1215 WQKDYNNTVTGEQYD
+1215 
-1230 HLVYPEFKGY
+1230 
-1240 HANLYWATLQSD
+1240 
-1252 TAPFTVYGETD
+1252 
-1263 GLYLRLFTPEEPVQ
+1263 
-1277 RRDGKNTMPAFP
+1277 
-1289 EGDISFLFDIPGIQ
+1289 
-1303 SFRSISEQ
+1303 
-1311 GPRSQP
+1311 
-1317 SSIRLNAG
+1317 
-1325 DEGLHLR
+1325 
-1332 LWFQF
+1332 